1 MTTTNQKNISS
12 HSNTG
17 NNTGYGTGV
26 PQFTLAKIS
35 TCFNLRGYAS
45 LSSHH
50 ITHHK
55 IKNIQKYIYIKKIY
69 NIRNNSKII
78 KKVYMCEDKKNTCSC
93 FYR

>member
-55 IKNIQKYIYIKKIY
+55 IKNIQNIYIKYIIY
-69 NIRNNSKII
+69 KKQLKNN
-78 KKVYMCEDKKNTCSC
+78 KKSIYV
-93 FYR
+93 